1 MVLQQETVRLVLAV
15 SAAGSAAVFAGLAR
29 YAPRIPGP
37 AFWGAASACMA
48 FGFACSL
55 LPDTDWH
62 IISLLFNIP
71 FAASP
76 ALLLAGLQRFYG
88 VTIRNWLVQLLIA
101 AGVASTLAFT
111 FLWPETLYRIAA
123 LSLVVVVGYGC
134 CAAAAWREPAGPG
147 RIIARLVAATFLAI
161 GLTILVRAAFIL
173 VLAPAQLAFAPPE
186 LGVLNSIT
194 WIMDVLV
201 VTLSAPMLVLAVA
214 VRLLAS
220 LEVEKQRTEASEAQF
235 RELATSAGVGIFVT
249 DADGMCTYANPGCS
263 EITGLPEHALS
274 GVGWKVAIQEQDL
287 PEVLAAWRDAVQH
300 AGRAV
305 YNFRVRRPTG
315 EIRWVRARP
324 VALPS
329 ADSKRNRFLATIED
343 ITGLRN
349 SYERIRELA
358 QRLETVREDERR
370 SVAHA
375 LHEGVAQ
382 DLVAATL
389 DLNRLRAEAG
399 DNAAIVEACN
409 DVAQAIDKCIGDL
422 RELTNSLRP
431 GTLAHLPLVTAV
443 SQYARQFAERSG
455 LRIDVT
461 EGVAFPRLGDAARL
475 VFFRAA
481 QEALTNVAR
490 HARATHVTIA
500 LEADN
505 ARLSMTVSD
514 DGVGIGEQDL
524 DKPNALGLLGIQERF
539 TALGGGLSVRDG
551 TPRGTV
557 LTVFL
562 PTADL

>member
-1 MVLQQETVRLVLAV
+1 MVLAV
-15 SAAGSAAVFAGLAR
+15 SAAASAAVFAGLTR

-37 AFWGAASACMA
+37 VFWAAASACTA
-48 FGFACSL
+48 IGFGCSL
-55 LPDTDWH
+55 LPIADWR
-62 IISLLFNIP
+62 IVSLLFNIP

-76 ALLLAGLQRFYG
+76 VLLFAGLQRFYG
-88 VTIRNWLVQLLIA
+88 GKPHDGLVRLLIA
-101 AGVASTLAFT
+101 AGVGATIVFT
-111 FLWPETLYRIAA
+111 YLWPDTLTRIAA
-123 LSLVVVVGYGC
+123 LSLVIIAGYGAS
-134 CAAAAWREPAGPG
+134 AAAPWREPVGPG
-147 RIIARLVAATFLAI
+147 RTVARLVALTFLAI
-161 GLTILVRAAFIL
+161 CLTILVRAAFIL
-173 VLAPAQLAFAPPE
+173 VLAPAQVGWAPPE

-194 WIMDVLV
+194 WIMDLLV

-220 LEVEKQRTEASEAQF
+220 LEAEKRRTEASEAQF
-235 RELATSAGVGIFVT
+235 RELATSAAVGIFVT
-249 DADGMCTYANPGCS
+249 DADGLCTYANPRCS
-263 EITGLPEHALS
+263 EITGLPEHALP
-274 GVGWKVAIQEQDL
+274 GLGWKVAILEQDL
-287 PEVLAAWRDAVQH
+287 PEVFAAWRDAVRH

-329 ADSKRNRFLATIED
+329 GDSKRNRFLATIED

-399 DNAAIVEACN
+399 DNAAIIEAC
-409 DVAQAIDKCIGDL
+409 DEVARAIDKCIGDL

-431 GTLAHLPLVTAV
+431 GTLSHLPLVTAV

-461 EGVAFPRLGDAARL
+461 ESVAFPRLGDAARL

-490 HARATHVTIA
+490 HARATHVAIA
-500 LEADN
+500 LEADD

-514 DGVGIGEQDL
+514 DGIGIGEQEL

-539 TALGGGLSVRDG
+539 AALGGGLSVRGG

-557 LTVFL
+557 VTVFL
-562 PTADL
+562 PIADL